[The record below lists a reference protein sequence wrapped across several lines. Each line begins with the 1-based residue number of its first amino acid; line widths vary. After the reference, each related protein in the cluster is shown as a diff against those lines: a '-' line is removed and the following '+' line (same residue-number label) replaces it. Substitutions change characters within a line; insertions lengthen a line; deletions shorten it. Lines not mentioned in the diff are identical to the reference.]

1 MLKDIKVLEFE
12 GLAPTLFCGMY
23 FADQGAQVILV
34 GRKEPAP
41 FSILINQNLMNRGK
55 IWITLS
61 PKVPK
66 EKRTIE
72 ELIANS
78 DIIIDPFRPGVL
90 EKLNL
95 GPEFIFKINKKA
107 ILLRVSGYGQSGP
120 MSLKPGH
127 DLNYIST
134 SGIVPMI
141 NSNNRSKV
149 S

>member
-12 GLAPTLFCGMY
+12 GLAPTLFCGMH

>member
-1 MLKDIKVLEFE
+1 MLEFE

-141 NSNNRSKV
+141 NCNNRSKV

>member
-41 FSILINQNLMNRGK
+41 LSILINQNLMNRGK

>member
-141 NSNNRSKV
+141 NSNNQSKV

>member
-1 MLKDIKVLEFE
+1 MEWTRSGNI
-12 GLAPTLFCGMY
+12 
-23 FADQGAQVILV
+23 
-34 GRKEPAP
+34 
-41 FSILINQNLMNRGK
+41 
-55 IWITLS
+55 
-61 PKVPK
+61 PK

-95 GPEFIFKINKKA
+95 GPEFIFKINKKV

-141 NSNNRSKV
+141 NSNNQSKV

>member
-127 DLNYIST
+127 DLNYISA